1 MAFDIMDTLRIGHKN
16 EIGELADPQMQHIPL
31 KMAAPLSQTLPAG
44 KLILI
49 LMSTM

>member
-1 MAFDIMDTLRIGHKN
+1 MGTLRIGLKN
-16 EIGELADPQMQHIPL
+16 EIGKLSDPQMQHISL

-49 LMSTM
+49 LISTM